1 MPSQTPVV
9 ELRVFLRRL
18 PLALVGAVIVWA
30 LATPAYSRMLCVSAQ
45 FLARLF
51 EVPPASA
58 VVAQGRDALLGRTDM
73 RADSGWLKYPLTQ
86 IHFNLVPFLALVL
99 ALPHPLAGGG
109 WRRLLLALAILAASH
124 ALSLLWQLKCLEAF
138 SMGPWSRANYS
149 DVARN
154 VYGTL
159 RYFFDIPVTFALPLL
174 LWVGTYPQQVFA
186 LVGLGAPVRR

>member
-1 MPSQTPVV
+1 MPSNARTS

-18 PLALVGAVIVWA
+18 PLALVGAVILWA
-30 LATPAYSRMLCVSAQ
+30 LARPVYAPALCTTAQ
-45 FLARLF
+45 FLARVF

-58 VVAQGRDALLGRTDM
+58 IVLQGGDAVLGRTDM
-73 RADSGWLKYPLTQ
+73 RAGSGWLKFPLTQ

-99 ALPHPLAGGG
+99 ALPHPLSSGG
-109 WRRLLLALAILAASH
+109 WRRLLLAGAILASSH
-124 ALSLLWQLKCLEAF
+124 VLALLWQLKYLEAF
-138 SMGPWSRANYS
+138 SMGPWSGANYS

-174 LWVGTYPQQVFA
+174 LWVGSYPKQVFA
-186 LVGLGAPVRR
+186 LVGLGDPVRR

>member
-1 MPSQTPVV
+1 MPSQAPAV

-18 PLALVGAVIVWA
+18 PLALAGAVVLWA
-30 LATPAYSRMLCVSAQ
+30 LARPVYTPALCAATQ

-58 VVAQGRDALLGRTDM
+58 VVLQGGDALLGRTDL
-73 RADSGWLKYPLTQ
+73 RADSGWLKFPLTQ

-99 ALPHPLAGGG
+99 ALPRPLAAGR
-109 WRRLLLALAILAASH
+109 WRRLLVALAVLAAAH
-124 ALSLLWQLKCLEAF
+124 VLSLLWQLKFLEAF

-149 DVARN
+149 DLARD

-159 RYFFDIPVTFALPLL
+159 RYFFDIPVTFALPFL
-174 LWVGTYPQQVFA
+174 LWLGSYPDRVLA
-186 LVGLGAPVRR
+186 LVGLETPAKR

>member
-1 MPSQTPVV
+1 MPLQTRAV
-9 ELRVFLRRL
+9 ELCVFLRRL
-18 PLALVGAVIVWA
+18 PLALVAAVFLWA
-30 LATPAYSRMLCVSAQ
+30 LARPVYTPVLCATAE

-58 VVAQGRDALLGRTDM
+58 VVLQGGDALLGRTDM
-73 RADSGWLKYPLTQ
+73 RADSGWLKFPLTQ

-99 ALPHPLAGGG
+99 ALPRPLVAGG

-138 SMGPWSRANYS
+138 SMGPWSSANYS

-174 LWVGTYPQQVFA
+174 LWVGSYSQQVFA
-186 LVGLGAPVRR
+186 LVGLGPPARR

>member
-1 MPSQTPVV
+1 MPSRTPAT
-9 ELRVFLRRL
+9 EIRTFLRRL
-18 PLALVGAVIVWA
+18 PLTLAGAVVLWA
-30 LATPAYSRMLCVSAQ
+30 LARPVYNPALCATTQ

-58 VVAQGRDALLGRTDM
+58 VVLQGGDALLGRTDM
-73 RADSGWLKYPLTQ
+73 RADSGWLRFPLTQ

-99 ALPHPLAGGG
+99 ALPRPLAEGR
-109 WRRLLLALAILAASH
+109 WRKLLAALAILAAAH
-124 ALSLLWQLKCLEAF
+124 VLSLLWQIKFLEAF

-149 DVARN
+149 DLARN

-174 LWVGTYPQQVFA
+174 LWVGSYPGEVSR
-186 LVGLGAPVRR
+186 LVGLGSPARR

>member
-1 MPSQTPVV
+1 MPPNPQTD
-9 ELRVFLRRL
+9 ELRLFLRRL
-18 PLALVGAVIVWA
+18 PLALVCAVFLWA
-30 LATPAYSRMLCVSAQ
+30 LAKPVYAPALCGTAQ
-45 FLARLF
+45 FVARLF

-58 VVAQGRDALLGRTDM
+58 VILQGGDALLGRTDM
-73 RADSGWLKYPLTQ
+73 RADSGWLKFPLTQ

-99 ALPHPLAGGG
+99 ALPRPLSSGA
-109 WRRLLLALAILAASH
+109 WRRLLLAVAILASSH
-124 ALSLLWQLKCLEAF
+124 VLALLWQLKYLEAF

-174 LWVGTYPQQVFA
+174 LWVGSYPKQVFA
-186 LVGLGAPVRR
+186 LVGLRDPAGR

>member
-1 MPSQTPVV
+1 MPSQAPAV

-18 PLALVGAVIVWA
+18 PLALAGAVVLWA
-30 LATPAYSRMLCVSAQ
+30 LARPVYTPALCAATQ

-58 VVAQGRDALLGRTDM
+58 VVLQGGDALLGRTDL
-73 RADSGWLKYPLTQ
+73 RADSGWLKFPLTQ

-99 ALPHPLAGGG
+99 ALPRPLAAGR
-109 WRRLLLALAILAASH
+109 WRRLLVALAVLAAAH
-124 ALSLLWQLKCLEAF
+124 VLSLLWQLKFLEAF

-149 DVARN
+149 DLARD

-159 RYFFDIPVTFALPLL
+159 RYFFDIPVTFALPFL
-174 LWVGTYPQQVFA
+174 LWLGSYSDRVFA
-186 LVGLGAPVRR
+186 LVGLEAPAKR

>member
-1 MPSQTPVV
+1 MPFQTRAV

-18 PLALVGAVIVWA
+18 PVALVGAVILWA
-30 LATPAYSRMLCVSAQ
+30 LARPVYTPALCATAE

-58 VVAQGRDALLGRTDM
+58 VVLQGGDALLGRTDM
-73 RADSGWLKYPLTQ
+73 RAGSGWLKFPLTQ

-99 ALPHPLAGGG
+99 ALPRPLVAGG
-109 WRRLLLALAILAASH
+109 WRRFLLALAILAASH

-138 SMGPWSRANYS
+138 SMGPWSSANYS

-174 LWVGTYPQQVFA
+174 LWVGIFPKQVFA
-186 LVGLGAPVRR
+186 LVGLGDPVRR